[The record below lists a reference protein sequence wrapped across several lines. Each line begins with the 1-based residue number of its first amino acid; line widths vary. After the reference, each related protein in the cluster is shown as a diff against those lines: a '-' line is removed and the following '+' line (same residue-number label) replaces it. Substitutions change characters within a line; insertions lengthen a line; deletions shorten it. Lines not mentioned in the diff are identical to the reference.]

1 MPEYFS
7 STAYNLLSQKH
18 ENSIRASGTKF
29 ASCRREQ
36 PVHPR
41 STPPKHHSTL
51 VAVGLATLVMS
62 NHQGVNPSSTEP
74 RSRGRRSTHTSKGP
88 CKAPR
93 VLCRGRVKM
102 PHHPSHAR
110 KQGARAS
117 LGKLR
122 GRGQWDGRQM
132 QSPGSLGPA
141 SPVKALPSML
151 PRLQGGQLSSLSRG
165 NLAHSARVTRSTK
178 AAPCRLVISIVF
190 VLAVS
195 VSSSK
200 SSSSSLP
207 PCFFFVFSPV
217 YRPLRSPR

>member
-1 MPEYFS
+1 
-7 STAYNLLSQKH
+7 
-18 ENSIRASGTKF
+18 
-29 ASCRREQ
+29 
-36 PVHPR
+36 
-41 STPPKHHSTL
+41 
-51 VAVGLATLVMS
+51 
-62 NHQGVNPSSTEP
+62 
-74 RSRGRRSTHTSKGP
+74 
-88 CKAPR
+88 
-93 VLCRGRVKM
+93 M

-110 KQGARAS
+110 EQGPRAS

-178 AAPCRLVISIVF
+178 AAPCRLAISIVF

-200 SSSSSLP
+200 SSSTSSLP
-207 PCFFFVFSPV
+207 PYLSFVFGPV
-217 YRPLRSPR
+217 YRPLRSQRWTSASSCPSSILSHHQVPLRPSALECPVSQSSPQLPPWDP